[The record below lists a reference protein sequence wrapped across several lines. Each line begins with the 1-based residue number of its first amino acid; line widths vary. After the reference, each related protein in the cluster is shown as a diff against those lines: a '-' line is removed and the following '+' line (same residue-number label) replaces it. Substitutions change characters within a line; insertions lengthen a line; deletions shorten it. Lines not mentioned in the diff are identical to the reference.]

1 MSARIARTVAVAAI
15 FAVVPLKGEAQTRKP
30 MPREVAAIRDCAKK
44 YETNLDEAE
53 RQCLF
58 NLVSTPCTD
67 TPEGSSN
74 VGTADCF
81 RIEWKI
87 WDDLLNENY
96 QSLLAALDDDQ
107 ARKAPRH
114 AASLDCLSRHNLRIL
129 LRQNSR
135 HDGLSNAGRLHRSRN
150 HAAGI
155 AAQILHWPMKIAR

>member
-107 ARKAPRH
+107 LAKLRDMQRAWIAYRDTTCEFYYVKIQGTMAYPIQAACTARETMRRA
-114 AASLDCLSRHNLRIL
+114 L
-129 LRQNSR
+129 LLKFFT
-135 HDGLSNAGRLHRSRN
+135 GL
-150 HAAGI
+150 
-155 AAQILHWPMKIAR
+155 

>member
-67 TPEGSSN
+67 APEGSSN

-107 ARKAPRH
+107 LAKLRDMQRAWIAYRDTTCEFYYVKIHGTMAYPMQAPCTARETMRRA
-114 AASLDCLSRHNLRIL
+114 L
-129 LRQNSR
+129 LLKFFT
-135 HDGLSNAGRLHRSRN
+135 GL
-150 HAAGI
+150 
-155 AAQILHWPMKIAR
+155 

>member
-1 MSARIARTVAVAAI
+1 MSAWIARTVAVAAI

-30 MPREVAAIRDCAKK
+30 MPREVATIRDCAKK
-44 YETNLDEAE
+44 YETNVDEAE

-96 QSLLAALDDDQ
+96 QSLLADLDDEQ
-107 ARKAPRH
+107 AAKLRDMQRAWIAYRDATCGFYYVKIQGRMAHPMQ
-114 AASLDCLSRHNLRIL
+114 AACTARETMRRAL
-129 LRQNSR
+129 LLKFFT
-135 HDGLSNAGRLHRSRN
+135 GL
-150 HAAGI
+150 
-155 AAQILHWPMKIAR
+155 